1 MSPLNAFECSKPTIA
16 SEIGPQTHCLVPTWW
31 FGHQRKRA
39 DFTSNHRVAHNLFA
53 QLSFF
58 LQSDIH
64 AKGHISKDGVSKIVD
79 AVGVSYCCHR
89 KLPSCLSILH
99 TQSPDPSGAL

>member
-1 MSPLNAFECSKPTIA
+1 M
-16 SEIGPQTHCLVPTWW
+16 
-31 FGHQRKRA
+31 
-39 DFTSNHRVAHNLFA
+39 AHNLFA

-79 AVGVSYCCHR
+79 AVGVSRIVAIGNCQVVFQSFIPSRRIRQAHFDLNPEFVEIVVIVQGR
-89 KLPSCLSILH
+89 DGKGDKLYSR
-99 TQSPDPSGAL
+99 